1 MKESKRTIG
10 EFRMSGSKKNLKW
23 LKIFLNSLLLYTF
36 SVILTLP
43 ASLYSQQ
50 GIEYI
55 WPEEARS
62 KLQIIVHIWGEVNK
76 PGQYLVPDG
85 TTVLELISLAG
96 GPNEYSNLSN
106 VRLTREYLD
115 NTSTSNQN
123 FGNTSTINKEIFTI
137 NLNKHLKGKGFVYI
151 HALKPGDVVFISHNR
166 WYKVQAVL
174 RTISQIAIVGQVV
187 YYFSRIQY

>member
-1 MKESKRTIG
+1 MIG
-10 EFRMSGSKKNLKW
+10 STKNFKWSQIFRNIYLVMAIG
-23 LKIFLNSLLLYTF
+23 
-36 SVILTLP
+36 VILSFP
-43 ASLYSQQ
+43 AGLYPQQ
-50 GIEYI
+50 GIEYM

-115 NTSTSNQN
+115 NNNTSNQS
-123 FGNTSTINKEIFTI
+123 FGNTSTINKEIYTI
-137 NLNKHLKGKGFVYI
+137 NLNKHLKEKEFVYI
-151 HALKPGDVVFISHNR
+151 HVLKPGDVVFISHNS
-166 WYKVQAVL
+166 WYKVQIFV

-187 YYFSRIQY
+187 YWFSRIQY

>member
-1 MKESKRTIG
+1 MT
-10 EFRMSGSKKNLKW
+10 GSI
-23 LKIFLNSLLLYTF
+23 KIFRCLRILKDFHVLLTI
-36 SVILTLP
+36 SVILSFRTGVY
-43 ASLYSQQ
+43 AQQ
-50 GIEYI
+50 GIEYM

-115 NTSTSNQN
+115 NNNTSNQS
-123 FGNTSTINKEIFTI
+123 FGNTSTINKEIYTI
-137 NLNKHLKGKGFVYI
+137 NLDKHLKEKKFVYI
-151 HALKPGDVVFISHNR
+151 HVLKPGDVVYVSHNK
-166 WYKVQAVL
+166 WYKIQVAL

-187 YYFSRIQY
+187 YYFSRINY